1 MRRRFCSDLSASCR
15 SDWLVGG
22 GVCVAVMADFE
33 KFGDGTLRMMRAETI
48 TTKYLSQQ
56 SELKVR
62 LAGREGW
69 SGPWTDS

>member
-1 MRRRFCSDLSASCR
+1 
-15 SDWLVGG
+15 
-22 GVCVAVMADFE
+22 MADFE

-62 LAGREGW
+62 PAGKGGW
-69 SGPWTDS
+69 SGSGTDS